1 MTKALKARIAE
12 IDSKISTLEITLAAE
27 LVYEESI
34 KKKTLLFS
42 KGYKA
47 QIKHLLLSKAS
58 IIAKANAKKRKN
70 PLQEEHELLQ
80 RVIILTENK
89 IRLLKS
95 SLISNAYTLSAASK
109 HPQPEKALVFRTA
122 SDILEEQKKIQ
133 KEIQKNKSLLKRQHH
148 ALAAFLER
156 NKNAKKNFV

>member
-1 MTKALKARIAE
+1 MTKALRTRIAE

-34 KKKTLLFS
+34 KKKTLLLS

-58 IIAKANAKKRKN
+58 IIAKANARKRKN
-70 PLQEEHELLQ
+70 PLQEEHEQLKNA
-80 RVIILTENK
+80 IILTENK
-89 IRLLKS
+89 IKLLKS
-95 SLISNAYTLSAASK
+95 SLISNAYILSEASQ
-109 HPQPEKALVFRTA
+109 HQPRKNTFISIKE
-122 SDILEEQKKIQ
+122 ILEEQEKIQ
-133 KEIQKNKSLLKRQHH
+133 REIQKNKSLLKRQHH
-148 ALAAFLER
+148 ALASFLER